1 LELFKET
8 KEFLAQY
15 RKYIEI
21 EEGKWYQ
28 LMYDGFPAP
37 YPAFSDIDKT
47 LWLHPT
53 EFYFL
58 GGQIEYQEIFNRE
71 IKALNDKGIYFLYCK
86 FKIYEKTYEERLNKF
101 LETYEDAFP
110 VHFLEDEL
118 KIFIKPIFEN
128 AIYERLESKYKVD
141 FSFTIDRC
149 ISYLIE
155 EQARK
160 IGYAI
165 TIERDGFND
174 IVSYKIED
182 AKKEKESILSDTVK
196 QPLSEKE
203 KWFPIGLGFAKGE
216 IQNDL
221 KKNISARKIA
231 NKYTKESDANYITGT
246 GITQQKDPKNIYS
259 DLKKMKIVF
268 VHCIENDIIVCDE
281 FKKAYDIKLRELN

>member
-1 LELFKET
+1 MELFKET

-21 EEGKWYQ
+21 EEGKWHQ
-28 LMYDGFPAP
+28 LMHDGFPAP

-53 EFYFL
+53 EFYFW

-110 VHFLEDEL
+110 IHFLEDEL

-165 TIERDGFND
+165 TIERDDFND

-182 AKKEKESILSDTVK
+182 AKKEKEGILSDTVK

-246 GITQQKDPKNIYS
+246 GISQQKDPKNIYS

-268 VHCIENDIIVCDE
+268 VYCIENDIIVCDE
-281 FKKAYDIKLRELN
+281 FKKAYNIKLKELN